1 MCMYMCDTC
10 TCACISAQMSNHQAD
25 QPGRRQREST
35 QIRTRWLVGLTR
47 RCGLR
52 PRMLG
57 EGGEPDGQ
65 TGKKGRPSSLRAF
78 VNEGPFPDT
87 SEMLST
93 LRFASHEYVAVL
105 LRSRRLAP
113 GFFGAVRG
121 PIGSVYARSTGAHQS
136 RTTRGPCRALCVRRR
151 DRLSN
156 LLPLAP
162 FSSPAGRMHTTN
174 QRAPRRAVSQL
185 RR

>member
-1 MCMYMCDTC
+1 MCMYQRPDEQPPSRPARKET
-10 TCACISAQMSNHQAD
+10 ARIHAD
-25 QPGRRQREST
+25 PNTLAGRVDAPMWPYYIIE
-35 QIRTRWLVGLTR
+35 WGGGL
-47 RCGLR
+47 CGLR

-57 EGGEPDGQ
+57 EGEPADGF
-65 TGKKGRPSSLRAF
+65 LAF